1 MNRRLQAIRQR
12 QERLIARAA
21 AQRGEIAATFSG
33 WRQPL
38 RIADE
43 VTATIRRLRFHPV
56 LAAVG
61 QSLLLT
67 VAPRYRSLFMWAG
80 RAFVGW
86 EVYRTVR
93 RLMPQ
98 VRTSEEQPAV
108 TDVDAERVD

>member
-1 MNRRLQAIRQR
+1 MNKRLQAIKRR
-12 QERLIARAA
+12 QEALIARAA
-21 AQRGEIAATFSG
+21 TQRNDIAGAVSR

-43 VTATIRRLRFHPV
+43 VTATVRRLRFHPV

-67 VAPRYRSLFMWAG
+67 VAPRYRFLILWAG

-93 RLMPQ
+93 QLLPQ
-98 VRTSEEQPAV
+98 LRTGDKRPSAAEVE
-108 TDVDAERVD
+108 AERID